1 MTDSPE
7 SSNKE
12 INVLLISPLEGN
24 YFQGETASV
33 ESVIRASVPV
43 ADYGEPINIKFRTF
57 NQDNL
62 GDLDLSNVPE
72 SHVIV
77 SGSDKSIHDAIPHKE
92 KIGDVIQMVRD
103 TGKKLLGICW
113 GHQFIVEKLGG
124 EVFVANEYPDI
135 AFNPEFGMIPISLTR
150 EGKNDPAF
158 RGIKTKSPFY
168 MTHFDRVKEPPSRC
182 KKVEMLAKSEMFPNQ
197 VFRIDNHILTTQMH
211 PELNSIQVVQ
221 LMQKTRESLLKTL
234 NEEEYN
240 AILDSVRDDFRA
252 SERNGRIFMH
262 NFYLGPIKSPK
273 QLVLDFSDED
283 SAENEE
289 GEKEIDTG
297 STEDCEYNE
306 A

>member
-1 MTDSPE
+1 MTDSSE
-7 SSNKE
+7 KSDNDV
-12 INVLLISPLEGN
+12 NVLLISPLEGN
-24 YFQGETASV
+24 YFRGETASV
-33 ESVIRASVPV
+33 ESVIRASAPV
-43 ADYGEPINIKFRTF
+43 ADYGEPINVKFRIF

-62 GDLDLSNVPE
+62 GDLDLNNVPE
-72 SHVIV
+72 SHIIV

-135 AFNPEFGMIPISLTR
+135 PFNPEFGMIPISLTR

-168 MTHFDRVKEPPSRC
+168 MTHFDRVKELPSRC

-197 VFRIDNHILTTQMH
+197 VFRIDDHILTTQMH

-221 LMQKTRESLLKTL
+221 LMQKTRESLLKAL

-240 AILDSVRDDFRA
+240 VMLDSVRDNFRT

-262 NFYLGPIKSPK
+262 NFYLGPIRPPD
-273 QLVLDFSDED
+273 QLPFDFINED
-283 SAENEE
+283 
-289 GEKEIDTG
+289 KD
-297 STEDCEYNE
+297 D
-306 A
+306 